1 MLCNGSQEIR
11 ERQYHNEDPG
21 CEYSMP
27 MNKKQRIRLPQEA
40 EDPNDHATKSKT
52 LDPKIVLHF
61 PCRLYMITGVDR
73 WTDG

>member
-1 MLCNGSQEIR
+1 
-11 ERQYHNEDPG
+11 
-21 CEYSMP
+21 MP

-52 LDPKIVLHF
+52 LDPEIVLHF